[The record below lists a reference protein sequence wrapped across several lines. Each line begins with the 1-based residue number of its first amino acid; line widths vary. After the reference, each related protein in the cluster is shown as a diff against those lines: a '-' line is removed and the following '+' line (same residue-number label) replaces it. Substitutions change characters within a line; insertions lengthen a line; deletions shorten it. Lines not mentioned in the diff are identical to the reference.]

1 MLKATAKG
9 QSRPDDWSPQRPTII
24 AARPSG
30 SSVTRPPPVPVAAW
44 INKPDSEEAAH

>member
-1 MLKATAKG
+1 MLKATAKD

-30 SSVTRPPPVPVAAW
+30 SSVARPPPVPVAA
-44 INKPDSEEAAH
+44 